1 MTEPTSATLHTV
13 SRGRPHWHRGLTRP
27 VLQRRSDVI
36 PAVQACAFVIGIAVA
51 LIAGALLLLTAG
63 HDPAE
68 VYGRM
73 LESSLGGTDS
83 ISRTLLRATPLA
95 LSGLAVAVAGSMGLW
110 NIGAEGQIMAG
121 ATVAAGLAM
130 TAGDLPGPVLIV
142 AMIAAGAVGGTVLMA
157 VPALAR
163 AYLGVSEII
172 TTLMLVEVA
181 IRVVEWLETGP
192 WKDPDSQ
199 GFALIE
205 PLPEQAALPG
215 LFGRSHIGVIIA
227 AALLVVFWLTLSRTA
242 WGYELRLAG
251 SSPATARYAGIS
263 LQRKVLIA
271 LVLSGALAGLAGAVE
286 LTGTATRL
294 DPGLSNGYG
303 FAGIIVAAL
312 ALMRPSGVA
321 AVAFVFGAVQVGGQ
335 SIQTLGVTSSIS
347 TILQAMILVG
357 ALVASVLLN
366 YRIRWVRPVGHD
378 TADSDKASNGT
389 ASDGAAGDG
398 TAAPILSTGQPA
410 SGNTAS
416 SGTASDGTAAPIL
429 STGQPASGNTAS
441 SGTASDGTAAPILS
455 TGQPASGNTASSGT
469 ASDGT
474 AAPIL
479 STGQPASGNTA
490 SSDTASDG
498 TAGDSTAAATSPSD
512 AAAASDAASQ
522 AEDED
527 GGESETEAG
536 DGGEA
541 ESEAGDEDESED
553 GGDSAGTPTN
563 PGVVE

>member
-378 TADSDKASNGT
+378 TADSDKASSGT

-416 SGTASDGTAAPIL
+416 SDTASNSTAAPIL
-429 STGQPASGNTAS
+429 STGQPASG
-441 SGTASDGTAAPILS
+441 
-455 TGQPASGNTASSGT
+455 
-469 ASDGT
+469 
-474 AAPIL
+474 
-479 STGQPASGNTA
+479 
-490 SSDTASDG
+490 DTASDS
-498 TAGDSTAAATSPSD
+498 TAGDGTAAATSPSD

-522 AEDED
+522 DEDGGESEAEAGDED

-536 DGGEA
+536 DEDKA
-541 ESEAGDEDESED
+541 ESEAEAGDESED